1 MCLQWFPLSSP
12 WRVTCRMH
20 TTNARLSPDHVS
32 LEGGVALRRVDDN
45 DVDMFRR
52 QRLNALVIAL
62 TSPDCSSCILTM
74 VRPRDVHTPATS
86 RHSVVRLRELTQ
98 SKLEASQSRA
108 SLRLRKQSS
117 QGPRTAKELF
127 RCLVHRTVRKVTIFE
142 QVGARDERHQVSLRV
157 DDGKLALL
165 AVFHEL
171 VGLRQGASFFGCG
184 VGTIFD
190 VSAVIRQATASR
202 PVAEGRT
209 RVCH

>member
-1 MCLQWFPLSSP
+1 
-12 WRVTCRMH
+12 MH

-45 DVDMFRR
+45 DVDMFGRK
-52 QRLNALVIAL
+52 RLNALVIAL
-62 TSPDCSSCILTM
+62 TSPNCSSCIPSM
-74 VRPRDVHTPATS
+74 VRPRDVHKSATS
-86 RHSVVRLRELTQ
+86 RHSVLRLRVLTQ
-98 SKLEASQSRA
+98 SKLEASQSEAAAIGQSQAR
-108 SLRLRKQSS
+108 LRLRKQSS

-127 RCLVHRTVRKVTIFE
+127 RCLVHRTVGKVTVFE

-184 VGTIFD
+184 VGTTFD
-190 VSAVIRQATASR
+190 VSAVIRQAKASR

>member
-1 MCLQWFPLSSP
+1 
-12 WRVTCRMH
+12 
-20 TTNARLSPDHVS
+20 
-32 LEGGVALRRVDDN
+32 
-45 DVDMFRR
+45 
-52 QRLNALVIAL
+52 
-62 TSPDCSSCILTM
+62 
-74 VRPRDVHTPATS
+74 
-86 RHSVVRLRELTQ
+86 
-98 SKLEASQSRA
+98 
-108 SLRLRKQSS
+108 
-117 QGPRTAKELF
+117 
-127 RCLVHRTVRKVTIFE
+127 
-142 QVGARDERHQVSLRV
+142 VSLRV

>member
-117 QGPRTAKELF
+117 QRPRTAKELF
-127 RCLVHRTVRKVTIFE
+127 RCLVFWNSRSWKYQFMQTQVRRQTKTQKYGQDATDCIC
-142 QVGARDERHQVSLRV
+142 HIILMLR
-157 DDGKLALL
+157 L
-165 AVFHEL
+165 FP
-171 VGLRQGASFFGCG
+171 Q
-184 VGTIFD
+184 
-190 VSAVIRQATASR
+190 
-202 PVAEGRT
+202 
-209 RVCH
+209 